1 MKDSC
6 GVEYVGEIKPM
17 SDAEKVEHLESWI
30 NSILEQCHTPTG
42 NPILDKAKMTSI
54 KYGLTQSL
62 KYDNRNI
69 IVRWYP

>member
-6 GVEYVGEIKPM
+6 GVEYVGEINPM

-30 NSILEQCHTPTG
+30 NAILEQCEQPTG
-42 NPILDKAKMTSI
+42 SPILDKAKMTST
-54 KYGLTQSL
+54 KHGLTQSL